1 MKRRITISLLAVIL
15 ASQCLAQSGG
25 DIAIAGP
32 YRDITFSM
40 FAEQLSSRHN
50 ISVYYRDEWVKD
62 IVVNLPG
69 DTILLSQALHT
80 ILDPHGIRYFDR
92 GNGQIY
98 LTGETDIEKNRL
110 AQIPPPEQEP
120 EREPAADSR
129 ISDDLSYEKGV
140 KRYTVGRRGEREVS
154 GTAIIRGYVRSV
166 TSGEPVIGATIV
178 ESGTSNGI
186 ITNSDGYYAL
196 NVRSGRDI
204 TLDIS
209 CLGMEKETCLVTVN
223 SSGTLNIEMTEKLID
238 IQEVV
243 VRTGRHDNV
252 RGIQMGFQQ
261 LAIKEIKTIPV
272 VMGER
277 DLLKVANMMPG
288 VQTVGEG
295 SAGFNVRGSS
305 SDQNLFLLNEIPVY
319 NTGHLFGFFSAF
331 NPDMISDFNLY
342 KSNFPVEYGGRLASV
357 FEFSTR
363 KGNKKRFGARGAISP
378 VTGSLLFEVP
388 LVKDKASVIA
398 GVRTTYSDWILNRLD
413 DRELRESN
421 ASFNDLMTGIHI
433 MPDSRSSLQIFGY
446 MSNDRFN
453 LAGNSNFRYSNQ
465 GASILYDRQLPEGW
479 KIDVAAVHSRYTNFQ
494 DNLTY
499 ATQAYEHEYS
509 LAHNEIKARLTGYK
523 FADHTVVA
531 GGNFVLHNLNQGRYI
546 PTSPWSFVTERD
558 FGKEKGAEYAIFV
571 SDEYRINDRMTLY
584 TGLRYSFFDY
594 LGPKEVY
601 SYTPAMPLEAVNI
614 IDTTYYGNGKRIV
627 NYNGPE
633 YRLSLNRELA
643 PDLSVKVSFNRMRQY
658 LFMLSNTVAISPT
671 DRWKMVDSH
680 IRPPVADQVSL
691 GIYKNI
697 NSRALETSAEVYYKN
712 TRHVVEY
719 KDGAELTTNPL
730 IETTILQGRQNSYGA
745 EFLIRRNAG
754 RLTGWISYTWS
765 RSLITVDSEYLWEQI
780 NRGRTYASNY
790 DKPHAINLVGSFRI
804 SRRVSLASN
813 LVYNSGRPITYPTG
827 LFYINGVEGVS
838 YSYRNEFRI
847 PDYFRVDASLNIEGN
862 LVKRKLAH
870 GSWMF
875 AIYNA
880 TGRRNAYSIYF
891 KNEGGQIKGY
901 KQSIY
906 GVPIFTVSY
915 NIKLGNYAVE

>member
-1 MKRRITISLLAVIL
+1 MLGSP
-15 ASQCLAQSGG
+15 CLAQTGG
-25 DIAIAGP
+25 DITIKGP
-32 YRDITFSM
+32 FNDISFKM
-40 FAEQLSSRHN
+40 FAEQLRGRYN
-50 ISVYYRDEWVKD
+50 IKIYYLDEWVEN
-62 IVVNLPG
+62 VVVDLNA
-69 DTILLSQALHT
+69 DSIMLSQALHS
-80 ILDPHGIRYFDR
+80 ILDPYGIRYFDR
-92 GNGQIY
+92 GNGQIF
-98 LTGETDIEKNRL
+98 LTGKKDIDTNQFGQTDT
-110 AQIPPPEQEP
+110 PEQEP
-120 EREPAADSR
+120 EEEPASDSR
-129 ISDDLSYEKGV
+129 MTDNLSYEKGV
-140 KRYTVGRRGEREVS
+140 KRYTVGRKGEREVS
-154 GTAIIRGYVRSV
+154 GNAIIRGYIKSV

-178 ESGTSNGI
+178 ERGTSNGI
-186 ITNSDGYYAL
+186 ISNSDGFYAL
-196 NVRSGRDI
+196 NVRSGSEI

-243 VRTGRHDNV
+243 VRTGKHDNV

-261 LAIKEIKTIPV
+261 LAMKEIKTIPV

-295 SAGFNVRGSS
+295 AAGFNVRGSS

-421 ASFNDLMTGIHI
+421 ASFNDLMTGLHI
-433 MPDSRSSLQIFGY
+433 LPDNRSSIQVFGY
-446 MSNDRFN
+446 LSNDRFN

-465 GASILYDRQLPEGW
+465 GASLLYDRQVNEGW
-479 KIDVAAVHSRYTNFQ
+479 KIDISAVLSRYTNFR

-499 ATQAYEHEYS
+499 AYQAYEHEFS
-509 LAHNEIKARLTGYK
+509 LAHNEIKARLTGFQY
-523 FADHTVVA
+523 ANHTIVA
-531 GGNFVLHNLNQGRYI
+531 GGNFILHSINQGRYT
-546 PTSPWSFVTERD
+546 PASPWSVVTGLD
-558 FGKEKGAEYAIFV
+558 FGKEKGAEYALFI
-571 SDEYRINDRMTLY
+571 SDEYRINDRLTLY
-584 TGLRYSFFDY
+584 AGFRYSFFDY
-594 LGPKEVY
+594 LGPGEVY
-601 SYTPAMPLEAVNI
+601 SYAPAMPLEAGNI
-614 IDTTYYGNGKRIV
+614 VDTTYYGKGKRIV

-633 YRLSLNRELA
+633 YRFSLNRELA
-643 PDLSVKVSFNRMRQY
+643 PDLSLKVSFNRMRQY
-658 LFMLSNTVAISPT
+658 LFMLSNTIAISPT
-671 DRWKMVDSH
+671 DRWKMVDPH

-697 NSRALETSAEVYYKN
+697 NRRALETSAEVYYKN
-712 TRHVVEY
+712 TRHVPEY

-730 IETTILQGRQNSYGA
+730 IETTILQGIQNSYGA

-765 RSLITVDSEYLWEQI
+765 RSLITVDSEYLWGQI
-780 NRGRTYASNY
+780 NRGKTFASNY
-790 DKPHAINLVGSFRI
+790 DKPHAVNLVGSFRL
-804 SRRVSLASN
+804 SRRVSFATN
-813 LVYNSGRPITYPTG
+813 LVYNTGRPITYPTG
-827 LFYINGVEGVS
+827 IFYINGVEGVN

-862 LVKRKLAH
+862 LVKRKFAH
-870 GSWMF
+870 GSWML
-875 AIYNA
+875 AVYNA

-891 KNEGGQIKGY
+891 KNEDGQIKGY